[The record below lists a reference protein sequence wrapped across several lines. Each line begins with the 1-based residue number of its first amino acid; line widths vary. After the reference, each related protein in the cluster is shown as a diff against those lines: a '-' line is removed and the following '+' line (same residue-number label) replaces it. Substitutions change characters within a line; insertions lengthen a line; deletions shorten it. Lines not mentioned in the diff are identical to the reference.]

1 MISAFYVYLL
11 ASRKYGTL
19 YLGVTNDLV
28 RRVYE
33 HKNKLIPG
41 FTSRYGIDR
50 LVWFE
55 HHEDPRAAISRE
67 KEIKKWR
74 RDWKISLI
82 ERDNPEWR
90 DLWPT
95 IVG

>member
-1 MISAFYVYLL
+1 MCYYVYQL

-19 YLGVTNDLV
+19 YLGITNDLV
-28 RRVYE
+28 RRIHE
-33 HKNKLIPG
+33 HKTKAVPG
-41 FTSRYGIDR
+41 FTAKYGVER

-55 HHEDPRAAISRE
+55 VYEDPVSAIARE

-82 ERDNPEWR
+82 ERDNADWR
-90 DLWPT
+90 DLYGAV
-95 IVG
+95 VG